1 MSGNEAA
8 LDAGG
13 GGSSGDSDTGGST
26 GDTGGT
32 TTTSAAAGVERA
44 LRAEPSPAGPTSVP
58 DQSQTGISG
67 VAAQDR
73 TPPREESVSATQRAR
88 EQTRPGY
95 DGPVGAGP
103 QARVP
108 VDERAV
114 TPPEP
119 DSTSGGPLDT
129 VQTGVEA
136 GVDAAVPVPANPVDV
151 AQDFANDPVDATTN
165 TLTSPGVTA
174 GTLAVTTVN
183 PSTPPLSPGLVGRG
197 ALLAG
202 SALGAGAA
210 ATTDRAQTL
219 FGSEGGQAVARPEGT
234 IAPEAEP
241 TGSVPSLS
249 AGEVG
254 TPESTDL
261 GQSELTPGQI
271 EQALPNEIPAPTE
284 PGTGTAEIPAPAEPG
299 TGTAEIP
306 TPTDPAVGSAEIG
319 APGTALATGATVGE
333 GTVPAEDP
341 FAPTIDDPTGPTIEQ
356 PNEPTIDE
364 SAEEPSIRPEE
375 REAFRFPADG
385 ASESTDSTDVARS
398 RDPARQAIE
407 RLEIAQSPSVP
418 DPGRPGQD
426 IGDLVSISSGGA
438 DAATD
443 PSVDPEVETQPLDQG
458 IADPAATSAPDPLPP
473 PGLDSQPETLPAV
486 TTGETVDVPVETTTG
501 EPFENVYETGLGE
514 PNEPVTPPG
523 YDDPVVPGL
532 GTPTTTT
539 NTPNTPTTP
548 GLPPF
553 SGGGGGGGPQP
564 PAFATA
570 GAVFPTAIAG
580 VGEVLGTE
588 DSDDDDE
595 LFGLFGGV

>member
-58 DQSQTGISG
+58 DQSPTGISG

-73 TPPREESVSATQRAR
+73 APPRELSPNERAR
-88 EQTRPGY
+88 EQTRPGT

-151 AQDFANDPVDATTN
+151 AQDFATDPVDATTN

-202 SALGAGAA
+202 SAVAGGAA

-241 TGSVPSLS
+241 TGEVPSLS

-271 EQALPNEIPAPTE
+271 DQALPNEIPAPTE
-284 PGTGTAEIPAPAEPG
+284 PEAGTAEIPAPAEPG

-319 APGTALATGATVGE
+319 APGTALSAGATVGE

-341 FAPTIDDPTGPTIEQ
+341 FSPTIDDPTG
-356 PNEPTIDE
+356 PTIDE
-364 SAEEPSIRPEE
+364 SAEEPSIRRDEYEP
-375 REAFRFPADG
+375 FRFPADG
-385 ASESTDSTDVARS
+385 AESGDSADSTDVARS

-407 RLEIAQSPSVP
+407 RLEIAQSPGVP

-426 IGDLVSISSGGA
+426 IGDLVSVGGA
-438 DAATD
+438 DAATG
-443 PSVDPEVETQPLDQG
+443 PAGGPEVGPEVETQPLDQG
-458 IADPAATSAPDPLPP
+458 TATPGTTSAPDPLPP
-473 PGLDSQPETLPAV
+473 PGLDSPSETPPAV
-486 TTGETVDVPVETTTG
+486 TTDETVDVPVD
-501 EPFENVYETGLGE
+501 TGLGE
-514 PNEPVTPPG
+514 PTESVFETGPGTPNDPVTPPG
-523 YDDPVVPGL
+523 YNDPVTPGL
-532 GTPTTTT
+532 GDRPGPD
-539 NTPNTPTTP
+539 PNDRTTP

-553 SGGGGGGGPQP
+553 GGGGGGGGGAQP

-580 VGEVLGTE
+580 VDDVLGTE